1 MRVLVLIHDAFGGRG
16 GIAKF
21 NRDLLTAL
29 ASAPGVTEVVALPR
43 YIVEPVG
50 TVPENLQYDEA
61 ASHGKLAY
69 LSRLIRHMLSGDG
82 FDLVVCGHINLLPFA
97 APWALRAARP
107 IALILHG
114 TEAWTPN
121 SPRIVDRFRNRID
134 RFMPVSALTRDRFVA
149 WSGYDPD
156 KAVVLPNCV
165 ELSRYAPGPKP
176 PALLDRYGLSGRRV
190 LMTLG
195 RLETTQRSK
204 GHR

>member
-69 LSRLIRHMLSGDG
+69 LSRLIRTCCQATGS
-82 FDLVVCGHINLLPFA
+82 ILLCA
-97 APWALRAARP
+97 G
-107 IALILHG
+107 I
-114 TEAWTPN
+114 
-121 SPRIVDRFRNRID
+121 
-134 RFMPVSALTRDRFVA
+134 
-149 WSGYDPD
+149 
-156 KAVVLPNCV
+156 
-165 ELSRYAPGPKP
+165 
-176 PALLDRYGLSGRRV
+176 
-190 LMTLG
+190 
-195 RLETTQRSK
+195 
-204 GHR
+204 